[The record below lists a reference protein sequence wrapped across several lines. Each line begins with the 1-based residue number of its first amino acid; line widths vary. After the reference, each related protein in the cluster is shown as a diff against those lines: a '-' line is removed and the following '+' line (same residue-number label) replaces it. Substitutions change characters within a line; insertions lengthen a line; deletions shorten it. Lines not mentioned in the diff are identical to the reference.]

1 MGRKFIEVFLGNLLI
16 VVALIPMVI
25 LLNGVMASNP
35 DSSVWTVAS
44 SLLLGG
50 ISYLSYK
57 LENKKV
63 KK

>member
-16 VVALIPMVI
+16 VVALVPMVI
-25 LLNGVMASNP
+25 LLNTVGASNP
-35 DSSVWTVAS
+35 DTSVWIFLST
-44 SLLLGG
+44 LLLGG

-63 KK
+63 KE